1 MADRY
6 QQFADSPPGRFMVRR
21 LGLPQ
26 PAELRRGPELFDGPV
41 LAGGADSVRDVITR
55 IGLPLRQSDQY
66 SGLIFDAT
74 RITATRDLRDVYDFF
89 QPAVR
94 DLAPC
99 RRAIVV
105 GRDETPTHPAQRAL

>member
-41 LAGGADSVRDVITR
+41 LVGGGGSVRDVITR
-55 IGLPLRQSDQY
+55 IGLPLRGSEPY
-66 SGLIFDAT
+66 SALIFDAT
-74 RITATRDLRDVYDFF
+74 SVKSVRDLRDVFDFF
-89 QPAVR
+89 QPEVGN
-94 DLAPC
+94 LAPSG
-99 RRAIVV
+99 RAIVV
-105 GRDETPTHPAQRAL
+105 ANGG